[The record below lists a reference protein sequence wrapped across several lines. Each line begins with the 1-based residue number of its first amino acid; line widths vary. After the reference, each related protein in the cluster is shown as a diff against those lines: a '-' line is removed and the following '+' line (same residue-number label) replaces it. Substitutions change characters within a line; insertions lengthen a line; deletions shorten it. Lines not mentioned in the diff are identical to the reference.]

1 MKNKINLFII
11 NKEYLEFMT
20 KMGIKGIKD
29 FKYGIITNIDNTMYF
44 IPIDLTKNFNDKNI
58 LNNLQFDSML
68 PIENSE
74 HFVIE
79 QDIKNC
85 LNVADKNTKEFHNL
99 IKLKELLEIW
109 NENINLICK
118 ASEDAYWNIVNS

>member
-20 KMGIKGIKD
+20 KMGVKGIKD

-68 PIENSE
+68 PIENSK

-85 LNVADKNTKEFHNL
+85 LNAADKNTKEFHNL
-99 IKLKELLEIW
+99 IKLKELLEI
-109 NENINLICK
+109 
-118 ASEDAYWNIVNS
+118 